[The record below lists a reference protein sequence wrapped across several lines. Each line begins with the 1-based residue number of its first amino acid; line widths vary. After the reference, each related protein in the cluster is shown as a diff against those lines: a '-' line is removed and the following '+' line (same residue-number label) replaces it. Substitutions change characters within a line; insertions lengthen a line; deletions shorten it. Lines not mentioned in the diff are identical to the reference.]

1 MIALTFKIDKR
12 LVESELDN
20 PTFKTINYF
29 VQQHEKLLPRLEML
43 ADYYEG
49 LPHKIGEK
57 SNVQTPHEKGQVFVN
72 NAKYVTDIMVGITL
86 GNPIAYSSPSTDT
99 TAEQE
104 NNDDAFDVILEN
116 FDRIN
121 ISRHDKELEKDL
133 SVFGVGYELF
143 YGSIVNAYDELQAV
157 TKQTV
162 KPCVTVIDPR
172 GIFLV
177 VNDTVDQEKLF
188 AVRYKRKQDLENQE
202 YWEFNV
208 FTKSQVITYYSKSK
222 QLGEGELLFD
232 SPIIN
237 EHFFGDVPIVEY
249 RNNEEKQGDFE
260 QQLSQIDAINRMQS
274 DRVQDKKN
282 HIRAMLITYGFSLPD
297 DDESEESYYTKKS
310 SDVTITAPED
320 GRTEYVTNTFDE
332 SGVQVLYKALVDDF
346 HKTAGV
352 PNLNDENFAGNI
364 SGEAM
369 KYKLLGL
376 LMIISTKYGYFEDG
390 VRQRLAL
397 FANFLNVQGNAI
409 DTTGA
414 EIKFKPNIPINQ
426 TEIIQQIR
434 DSQDFV
440 PLVTSLKWLPD
451 IDDPVEQ
458 IELLN
463 RQKEQAIKLNQSML
477 GQQAQDY
484 PNSFEDKPIAEKQGT
499 QNERA

>member
-1 MIALTFKIDKR
+1 
-12 LVESELDN
+12 
-20 PTFKTINYF
+20 
-29 VQQHEKLLPRLEML
+29 
-43 ADYYEG
+43 
-49 LPHKIGEK
+49 
-57 SNVQTPHEKGQVFVN
+57 
-72 NAKYVTDIMVGITL
+72 
-86 GNPIAYSSPSTDT
+86 
-99 TAEQE
+99 
-104 NNDDAFDVILEN
+104 
-116 FDRIN
+116 
-121 ISRHDKELEKDL
+121 
-133 SVFGVGYELF
+133 
-143 YGSIVNAYDELQAV
+143 
-157 TKQTV
+157 
-162 KPCVTVIDPR
+162 
-172 GIFLV
+172 
-177 VNDTVDQEKLF
+177 
-188 AVRYKRKQDLENQE
+188 
-202 YWEFNV
+202 
-208 FTKSQVITYYSKSK
+208 
-222 QLGEGELLFD
+222 
-232 SPIIN
+232 
-237 EHFFGDVPIVEY
+237 
-249 RNNEEKQGDFE
+249 
-260 QQLSQIDAINRMQS
+260 MQS

-297 DDESEESYYTKKS
+297 DDESEENYYTNKS

-458 IELLN
+458 IDLLN
-463 RQKEQAIKLNQSML
+463 RQKEQAIKLNQTML
-477 GQQAQDY
+477 GQQASDY
-484 PNSFEDKPIAEKQGT
+484 PNSFEDKPIAEEQGI
-499 QNERA
+499 QDERE

>member
-49 LPHKIGEK
+49 LPHKINEK

-104 NNDDAFDVILEN
+104 NNDDTFNVILEN

-121 ISRHDKELEKDL
+121 IARHDKELEKDL

-143 YGSIVNAYDELQAV
+143 YGSIVNVYDELQAV

-172 GIFLV
+172 GVFLV

-232 SPIIN
+232 SPIVN

-260 QQLSQIDAINRMQS
+260 
-274 DRVQDKKN
+274 
-282 HIRAMLITYGFSLPD
+282 
-297 DDESEESYYTKKS
+297 
-310 SDVTITAPED
+310 
-320 GRTEYVTNTFDE
+320 
-332 SGVQVLYKALVDDF
+332 
-346 HKTAGV
+346 
-352 PNLNDENFAGNI
+352 
-364 SGEAM
+364 
-369 KYKLLGL
+369 
-376 LMIISTKYGYFEDG
+376 
-390 VRQRLAL
+390 
-397 FANFLNVQGNAI
+397 
-409 DTTGA
+409 
-414 EIKFKPNIPINQ
+414 
-426 TEIIQQIR
+426 
-434 DSQDFV
+434 
-440 PLVTSLKWLPD
+440 
-451 IDDPVEQ
+451 
-458 IELLN
+458 
-463 RQKEQAIKLNQSML
+463 
-477 GQQAQDY
+477 
-484 PNSFEDKPIAEKQGT
+484 
-499 QNERA
+499 